1 MKINYNKRNLNII
14 SFLVSL
20 FIFLIIVFCLKQM
33 KNLKSNQE
41 YSYIMLSTEQSNETS
56 NLNESVISSENI
68 SSENEQ
74 NINSTNSN
82 EVDDLPLTQVTN
94 WQIEIEKLNLTAN
107 IAEGTSSDV
116 ISHSVGHYTNS
127 NILNGIIGLKAY
139 NVGESNNYFANLKEL
154 QIGDEIN
161 YTVNEN
167 QSTYKVTS
175 NKIIKCDENLNEAD
189 EFTQILNNIKGN
201 DIDSKNTKTENDQS
215 KNDILILITYVKDM
229 PNNLR
234 CVVAEKN

>member
-127 NILNGIIGLKAY
+127 NILRGIIGLKAY

-175 NKIIKCDENLNEAD
+175 NKIIKCYENLNEAD

-201 DIDSKNTKTENDQS
+201 DIDSKNTETENDQS